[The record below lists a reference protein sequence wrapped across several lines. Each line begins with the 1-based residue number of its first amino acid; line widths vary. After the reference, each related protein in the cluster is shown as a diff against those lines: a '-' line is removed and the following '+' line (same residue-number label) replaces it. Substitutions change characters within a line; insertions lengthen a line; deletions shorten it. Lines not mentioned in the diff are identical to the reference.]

1 MNQFKSLLLFIL
13 FLLAAVSVSA
23 QNRDTKLTIQVTSVK
38 GDNLGGQLVVLK
50 QTDYQVSYGTLK
62 LNAEGMCEL
71 KVYAGNHLLEISRD
85 GFNPISYDFVVEETE
100 TEKTVEISLTEKTRT
115 PFALKADVAHNVFD
129 GSNAVMLSWNIEAP
143 AFFDDFESYDP
154 FSIRFGEWTGIDA
167 DNEVAAALIGSY
179 PNRGVMQYAQ
189 IINPLAVEPTWW
201 YDYPILRPYSG
212 QQYVGFTR
220 TSSGNANDDW
230 LISPVIT
237 VGTDNILSFMGKAAD
252 QFTERFKVFV
262 TTQVDNPV
270 QSDFIRLDQDNYETA
285 DYRGWK
291 QYSYDL
297 SAYAG
302 KQIKFAI
309 RYISDYNR
317 YRSFMLMIDD
327 VYVGQPDAG
336 VNGLYSRGYANGA
349 RRVASRR
356 SLANPNEYF
365 RIFVDGEEVTVT
377 DEYSCLLSQVSAGQH
392 TLGVQA
398 HYIQAVSEMTTMQLE
413 IPDDSYAH
421 VVFNVSANS
430 KLGVDGQKLSLT
442 SLSSAEVY
450 EAVVNEGKVEFL
462 SLPFGHYV
470 VNIDEGAFEQYQQ
483 SIIIEADA
491 TVQVELS
498 DRILTPYNITA
509 TADENGIYTL
519 RWNQDLLFC
528 DSFEDYPDFATG
540 TFGEWKSVDV
550 DKMPVYP
557 VALGSAANIVS
568 FPGSGTGNNPV
579 PIAPMVFNPWNTVPA
594 MLPTDVAIAAPTGD
608 KTVIFFSS
616 QLAKSDK
623 WLISPLI
630 DIHDDYQLA
639 VKAKAYTAL
648 YRESMEFC
656 LSEGGDQPADFTP
669 ISIVESVG
677 AEQWTLYETDLS
689 PFVGR
694 GVRLAIHYTSNDA
707 FLTQIDDFTVGP
719 KDGQG
724 EIVDYGNVV
733 RFEIS
738 VDGEHVGQSEH
749 AEFVLPAL
757 TDGQHTIGI
766 KAVYQNGESQE
777 ATYVITVSTGIA
789 AMTVRQLSSM
799 MVYDLSGMYMGNR
812 LNNLPAGIYFVRQ
825 NGKIIKVRK

>member
-1 MNQFKSLLLFIL
+1 M
-13 FLLAAVSVSA
+13 LAAISVSA

-38 GDNLGGQLVVLK
+38 GDNLSGQSVVLK
-50 QTDYQVSYGTLK
+50 QTDYQVSYGMLK
-62 LNAEGMCEL
+62 LNEEGTCEL

-85 GFNPISYDFVVEETE
+85 GFNSVSYHFVVEETE
-100 TEKTVEISLTEKTRT
+100 SEKTVEILLTEKTRT

-129 GSNAVMLSWNIEAP
+129 GSNTVMLNWNIEAP

-230 LISPVIT
+230 LISPAIT

-262 TTQVDNPV
+262 TTQLDNPV

-327 VYVGQPDAG
+327 VYVGQPQG
-336 VNGLYSRGYANGA
+336 YQQVESRKGMLA
-349 RRVASRR
+349 RVGHR
-356 SLANPNEYF
+356 SQANPNEHF
-365 RIFVDGEEVTVT
+365 RIFLDGQEMGTT
-377 DEYSCLLSQVSAGQH
+377 FDYEYSLQQVSAGQH

-398 HYIQAVSEMTTMQLE
+398 VYIQAVSEMTTVQLD
-413 IPDDSYAH
+413 IPDDCYAH

-430 KLGVDGQKLSLT
+430 KLGADGQKLSLT

-450 EAVVNEGKVEFL
+450 ETVVNEGKVEFL
-462 SLPFGHYV
+462 SLPFGQYV

-483 SIIIEADA
+483 SIFIEAD
-491 TVQVELS
+491 TTIQVELS
-498 DRILTPYNITA
+498 DHILTPYNITA

-519 RWNQDLLFC
+519 RWNQDLQFC

-557 VALGSAANIVS
+557 IALGSTANIVS

-579 PIAPMVFNPWNTVPA
+579 PIAPMVFNPWNTVPS
-594 MLPTDVAIAAPTGD
+594 MLPTDPAIAAPTGD

-616 QLAKSDK
+616 QMAKSDK

-639 VKAKAYTAL
+639 VKAKAYTSH

-656 LSEGGDQPADFTP
+656 LSEDSDQPADFTP

-689 PFVGR
+689 PYAGQS
-694 GVRLAIHYTSNDA
+694 VRLAIHYTSNDA

-738 VDGEHVGQSEH
+738 VDGERVGQSEC
-749 AEFVLPAL
+749 AEFVLPAM

-777 ATYVITVSTGIA
+777 ATYIITVSTGIA
-789 AMTVRQLSSM
+789 AMTARQLSPM